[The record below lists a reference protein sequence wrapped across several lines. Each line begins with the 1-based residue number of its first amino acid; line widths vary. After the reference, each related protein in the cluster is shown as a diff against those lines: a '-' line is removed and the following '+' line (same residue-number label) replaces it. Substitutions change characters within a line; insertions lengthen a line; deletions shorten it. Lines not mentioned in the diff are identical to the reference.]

1 MKSLMHLLRC
11 VLADA
16 STWCCTSTHLDC
28 KTIEMRVEHEGMSF
42 LTITLPTYCQDFE
55 RALDLGC
62 VDPAMF
68 LSFRKRGALPLL
80 FGGLLDLVFD
90 RCSGLLLDK
99 PSKDAIFFI
108 RQLTLMW
115 KKILLPCSIER
126 ERKAYDSYIE
136 CEKEVGNWE
145 ANCPKRS
152 LDRFGR
158 IADLVWGSDASHLDQ
173 MVYDGCI
180 IPKHGPGATADRL
193 FGNEKFRMPSWTWRL
208 EDYFP
213 SAEYCIPN
221 SGFYTELSATNF
233 FEPGAELPVRVIS
246 VPKTLKTPRIIAIE
260 PSHVQYAQQALMEAI
275 VGRLEESD
283 FLQGSIGF
291 TDQVPNQQLACIGSK
306 DGSLATIDLS
316 EASDRVSNLLVKRMF
331 SNYPTLAGAIQASR
345 SERADVPGHGI
356 VSLHKFASMGS
367 ATTFPIEAMV
377 FLTVI
382 CVARESQL
390 NRPLNR
396 QDVYSL
402 LGKVRVYG
410 DDIIVPTDLV
420 RHVVCELEAYGLKVN
435 AKKSFWTGKFRESC
449 GRDYYDGEDVT
460 VTYCRRLLPQRR
472 GDVSEMI
479 SAVSLRNQF
488 YKAGLWKSADFLDQY
503 LRRLAPLPT
512 VLETSPVIGR
522 WSFLGYE
529 TERQCQHLHR
539 PLVRGMVAVPR
550 LRRSPLDGHSAL
562 LKFFLKRDSN
572 SRFSWLFPANSDV
585 KHLERY
591 GRPESVDIKIR
602 WSPAA

>member
-1 MKSLMHLLRC
+1 MKSLMLLLRC

-16 STWCCTSTHLDC
+16 STWCCTSTHLDF
-28 KTIEMRVEHEGMSF
+28 KTIEMRVEHEGISF
-42 LTITLPTYCQDFE
+42 LTITLPTFCADFE
-55 RALDLGC
+55 RSLDKGY
-62 VDPAMF
+62 VDPAAF
-68 LSFRKRGALPLL
+68 LSFRKRGALPLFL
-80 FGGLLDLVFD
+80 GGLLDLVFD
-90 RCSGLLLDK
+90 RSSGLLLDK
-99 PSKDAIFFI
+99 LSVDAIYFI
-108 RQLTLMW
+108 RQITLMW
-115 KKILLPCSIER
+115 KKILLPCSKER
-126 ERKAYDSYIE
+126 ERRAYDSYIE

-158 IADLVWGSDASHLDQ
+158 IADLVWSSDASHLDLAI
-173 MVYDGCI
+173 YDGSI
-180 IPKHGPGATADRL
+180 KPRHGPGATADRL
-193 FGNEKFRMPSWTWRL
+193 FGNEKYRMPSWTWRL

-213 SAEYCIPN
+213 STEFCIPN
-221 SGFYTELSATNF
+221 SGFHTELSATNF

-260 PSHVQYAQQALMEAI
+260 PSHVQYAQQALMEVI
-275 VGRLEESD
+275 VDRIEKSD

-291 TDQVPNQQLACIGSK
+291 TDQVPNQDMARIGSK

-316 EASDRVSNLLVKRMF
+316 EASDRVSNLLVKTMF
-331 SNYPTLAGAIQASR
+331 RNYPTLAGAIQASR

-356 VSLHKFASMGS
+356 VSLFKFASMGS
-367 ATTFPIEAMV
+367 ATTFPVEAMA
-377 FLTVI
+377 FLTII
-382 CVARESQL
+382 CVAYESQL
-390 NRPLNR
+390 NRSLTKK
-396 QDVYSL
+396 DVYSL

-420 RHVVCELEAYGLKVN
+420 RFVVSELETYGLRVN
-435 AKKSFWTGKFRESC
+435 TKKSFWTGRFRESC
-449 GRDYYDGEDVT
+449 GKDYYADQDVT
-460 VTYCRRLLPQRR
+460 VTYCRRVLPERR
-472 GDVSEMI
+472 SDVSEMI
-479 SAVSLRNQF
+479 SAVSLRNQL

-529 TERQCQHLHR
+529 TEKDCQHLHR
-539 PLVRGMVAVPR
+539 PLVKGMVVVPK
-550 LRRSPLDGHSAL
+550 LRKSPLDGHSAL
-562 LKFFLKRDSN
+562 LKFFLKRESN
-572 SRFSWLFPANSDV
+572 SRFSWLFPSNSDA

-602 WSPAA
+602 WAPAA